1 MAGGNPLLDDMA
13 KLMTGVVGVAQAAG
27 EEARTVVKSQGE
39 RFVADMDLASRDE
52 VDALKA
58 LARTALEQV
67 EALTARVE
75 TLEKQLADMA

>member
-75 TLEKQLADMA
+75 TLEKQLADKG